1 MSFLSGFIAIIGP
14 PNVGKSTLLNQ
25 ILGKKVAIVTRKPQT
40 TRNRIQ
46 GVLHGKDYQMI
57 FLDTPGIHAARTSL
71 HKSMV
76 SSALAALKEV
86 DVAVVMIEKRR
97 ARDPDI
103 PLVLRNLKEARKQAV
118 LVINKI
124 DLGLKEQLLPIMDEY
139 RTLFPFEAIIPVS
152 ALTGEGIEDLKGVL
166 KAELKPGPRFF
177 PPEITTDQT
186 ESFMISEI
194 IREKIYQHTGD
205 EIPYSSAVTVENL
218 QEGSEKNLLLISALI
233 HVESNSQKAILIGRG
248 GKMVKAIGQSAR
260 IELEDLFGVRIY
272 LDLKIRVEKNWSR
285 NPKALKRLG
294 Y

>member
-76 SSALAALKEV
+76 SSTLAALKEV
-86 DVAVVMIEKRR
+86 DVAVVMIDKRR
-97 ARDPDI
+97 AGDPDI

-139 RTLFPFEAIIPVS
+139 RTLFPFKAIIPVS

-186 ESFMISEI
+186 EPFMISEI

-285 NPKALKRLG
+285 DPKALKRLG